1 MSIQEAEAQIRKID
15 EEIRQLEQKDTPDV
29 DFETIKDEL
38 EKARHKICL
47 IIFLNSVVT
56 VYIVTIIPLSAVL
69 LCSTICLLL

>member
-38 EKARHKICL
+38 EKEIERAH
-47 IIFLNSVVT
+47 V
-56 VYIVTIIPLSAVL
+56 
-69 LCSTICLLL
+69 